1 MVTIILFN
9 LLVTT
14 AFVLFFTVVILCG
27 SETFVRDFMLMAH
40 QLCMTDGQY
49 VYIVADQVP
58 PLTFKTPWVAGND
71 QDEKARL
78 AFQSVLQVRIS

>member
-1 MVTIILFN
+1 MFN

-14 AFVLFFTVVILCG
+14 ASVLFVSVVILCG
-27 SETFVRDFMLMAH
+27 SEKFVRDFMLMAH
-40 QLCMTDGQY
+40 QLCMTDGEY

-71 QDEKARL
+71 QDDKARL
-78 AFQSVLQVRIS
+78 AFESVLQVRVS